1 MLIPQVNINAYR
13 RQYETVNSA
22 AMMETLLFCEGG
34 HALRT
39 MGTQYALISGLAI
52 DSPFR
57 GYGAYRSNAQQSS
70 NNIYC
75 PQYYNQKN
83 HAQGG
88 TGWFY

>member
-39 MGTQYALISGLAI
+39 MGTQYALISG
-52 DSPFR
+52 
-57 GYGAYRSNAQQSS
+57 
-70 NNIYC
+70 
-75 PQYYNQKN
+75 
-83 HAQGG
+83 
-88 TGWFY
+88 